1 MNLARRIQLEKRI
14 ARRVVRDLLAAGYV
28 ITVNNG
34 GDKNEIPTRRTSPIS
49 LRPCFATDEEH
60 LLVQNGARMSI
71 PASATLDETSFVFF
85 VYGNDGWDVVNDY
98 GTSLEPVMEPIN
110 RLVRPA
116 TGGP

>member
-1 MNLARRIQLEKRI
+1 MNLERRIQLEKRI

-34 GDKNEIPTRRTSPIS
+34 GDENEIPYSQDYSEIIKAM
-49 LRPCFATDEEH
+49 FATDEEH
-60 LLVQNGARMSI
+60 LITRI
-71 PASATLDETSFVFF
+71 PYEFGGTVRIKESFVFF

-110 RLVRPA
+110 RWCDQLQEA
-116 TGGP
+116 K